1 MHSFV
6 CFWFV
11 RSRMK
16 QRWNLWDNKFKSL
29 QPNTFVS
36 SFTFYLSL
44 FYSVET
50 FKVKSSFWYYDVSTY
65 PFLVFN
71 RAFVFPG
78 PRSFAWPPALVPNMY
93 LLALAPNLYLPAL
106 APNLYLPA
114 LANNFITSLGP
125 DFAYTDRFFSICIC
139 IYGPGPR
146 FVLMVW
152 GLNCVYAHRLP
163 SRFSVEWNGYV
174 PSFYKKQQVAKK
186 L

>member
-1 MHSFV
+1 M
-6 CFWFV
+6 CCWFV

-36 SFTFYLSL
+36 SFIFYLSL

-78 PRSFAWPPALVPNMY
+78 PRSFAWPPALALAPHMY
-93 LLALAPNLYLPAL
+93 LLALAPNFYLPAL

-114 LANNFITSLGP
+114 LANNFITSQGP
-125 DFAYTDRFFSICIC
+125 DFAIYRPFLLNLYLYLRPWPPICITGLGPELC
-139 IYGPGPR
+139 IR
-146 FVLMVW
+146 TQAV
-152 GLNCVYAHRLP
+152 
-163 SRFSVEWNGYV
+163 
-174 PSFYKKQQVAKK
+174 K
-186 L
+186 